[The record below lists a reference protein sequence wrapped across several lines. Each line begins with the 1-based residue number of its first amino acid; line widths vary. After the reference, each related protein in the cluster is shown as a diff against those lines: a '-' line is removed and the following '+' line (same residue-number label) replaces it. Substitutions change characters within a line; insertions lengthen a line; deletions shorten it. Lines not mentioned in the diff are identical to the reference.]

1 MIHNINLHY
10 LIRLN
15 SVLDWLWQDYILYDY
30 YKTQFMDRVKAF
42 GRPELDV
49 EKEMLQK
56 VSLQAMNECSISRK
70 KSSGYFCNYYKK
82 GELNFLDEVRE
93 IQRNKSLEIL
103 RSIKDTVV

>member
-1 MIHNINLHY
+1 MIHNIKLHY

-42 GRPELDV
+42 GRQELDV
-49 EKEMLQK
+49 EKEMLRK
-56 VSLQAMNECSISRK
+56 VSLQAMNECSNSRK
-70 KSSGYFCNYYKK
+70 TSSGYFCNYYKK

-93 IQRNKSLEIL
+93 IQRNKSLEML
-103 RSIKDTVV
+103 RSIKDTAV

>member
-1 MIHNINLHY
+1 MMYNIDLHY

-15 SVLDWLWQDYILYDY
+15 FVLDWLWQDYILYNH

-42 GRPELDV
+42 GRQELDV
-49 EKEMLQK
+49 EKERLQT
-56 VSLQAMNECSISRK
+56 VSLEAMNECSSSRK
-70 KSSGYFCNYYKK
+70 KSSGYFCDYYKK

-103 RSIKDTVV
+103 RSIKDTAV